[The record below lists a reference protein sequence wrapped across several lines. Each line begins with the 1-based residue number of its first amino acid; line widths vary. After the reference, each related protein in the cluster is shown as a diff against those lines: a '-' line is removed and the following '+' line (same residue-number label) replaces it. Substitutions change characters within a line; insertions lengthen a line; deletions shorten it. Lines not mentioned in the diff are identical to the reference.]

1 MLKNYSANLFDE
13 TYINGSEDADL
24 NFNFG
29 MQKLSRGFIKF
40 KIGYLIGSSLG
51 KYGSVRSTRVVA
63 SDIYFNFKYED
74 FIENLLKN

>member
-1 MLKNYSANLFDE
+1 VYKRQ
-13 TYINGSEDADL
+13 ADL

-51 KYGSVRSTRVVA
+51 KYSSVRSTRVVA
-63 SDIYFNFKYED
+63 NDIYFNLKFEN
-74 FIENLLKN
+74 FIENLLKAQK